1 MANRFRGKL
10 RDYEGNMS
18 EHGECILMPENLFE
32 DNLEIRKEG
41 T

>member
-1 MANRFRGKL
+1 
-10 RDYEGNMS
+10 MS